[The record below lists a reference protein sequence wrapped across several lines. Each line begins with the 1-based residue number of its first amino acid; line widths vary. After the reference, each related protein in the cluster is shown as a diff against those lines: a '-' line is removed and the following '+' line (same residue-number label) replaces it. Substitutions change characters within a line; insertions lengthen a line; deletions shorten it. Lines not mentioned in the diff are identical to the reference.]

1 MKMRGMPVG
10 RRAWIAVA
18 VASSMAFAACGGDDG
33 GGASDAPAETE
44 APSATEAPSDS
55 SSDDTEAPAETS
67 APSDEPGPPTGPEM
81 VVGMVNT
88 EGTPGLDFPD
98 MRRFAEA
105 AFDYMNTSGGF
116 GNRPVKFES
125 CIAKGSPET
134 SQACAQELVGKGVE
148 LVLVGLD
155 LFPDYRTYEAAGV
168 PVIGILP
175 ILPGDYTANALYLSG
190 GTATSVGQMATV
202 AKEKFNAA
210 SVGIVSA
217 DNAGAN
223 QVAAG
228 LEAALTKAGIT
239 FKTVKGGD
247 NETDAGYQGLMREA
261 SKDNPDLLIS
271 LYSDAGCIGTM
282 RGYAT
287 LGLDVPVLTTGI
299 CSDED
304 VISVVGDEATNWHFQ
319 GVAQDRDT
327 PERAQLRK
335 ILAPVIGVAEDE
347 VKSSGLG
354 LGGLG
359 YILVMSL
366 ANYADLMVADGIEM
380 TGPALFDYLKNSSGL
395 YLFGD
400 ETPIECGAVPAY
412 SSVCAFVS
420 PWSYYAGDG
429 VVAPMEDPFYLVDSK
444 QYLP

>member
-1 MKMRGMPVG
+1 
-10 RRAWIAVA
+10 
-18 VASSMAFAACGGDDG
+18 
-33 GGASDAPAETE
+33 
-44 APSATEAPSDS
+44 
-55 SSDDTEAPAETS
+55 
-67 APSDEPGPPTGPEM
+67 
-81 VVGMVNT
+81 
-88 EGTPGLDFPD
+88 
-98 MRRFAEA
+98 
-105 AFDYMNTSGGF
+105 
-116 GNRPVKFES
+116 
-125 CIAKGSPET
+125 
-134 SQACAQELVGKGVE
+134 
-148 LVLVGLD
+148 
-155 LFPDYRTYEAAGV
+155 
-168 PVIGILP
+168 
-175 ILPGDYTANALYLSG
+175 
-190 GTATSVGQMATV
+190 MATV

-287 LGLDVPVLTTGI
+287 LGLSIPVLTTGI
-299 CSDED
+299 CSDDD

-319 GVAQDRDT
+319 GVAQDRET
-327 PERAQLRK
+327 PERAELRRV
-335 ILAPVIGVAEDE
+335 LAPVIGVAEDE
-347 VKSSGLG
+347 VKSNGLG

-366 ANYADLMVADGIEM
+366 RDYANQMVAAGTEM
-380 TGPALFDYLKNSSGL
+380 TGPNLFDFLKNTEGL
-395 YLFGD
+395 FLFGG

>member
-1 MKMRGMPVG
+1 MKSSTRVGSRGS
-10 RRAWIAVA
+10 RLVA
-18 VASSMAFAACGGDDG
+18 ALMAGSLIIAACGGDDDG
-33 GGASDAPAETE
+33 GSSEPA
-44 APSATEAPSDS
+44 ATEAPAPADS
-55 SSDDTEAPAETS
+55 AAPAEPAPADSS
-67 APSDEPGPPTGPEM
+67 APADVAGPPTGPEM
-81 VVGMVNT
+81 IVGMVNT

-105 AFDYMNTSGGF
+105 AFEYMNTSGGF

-125 CIAKGSPET
+125 CVAKGSPET

-155 LFPDYRTYEAAGV
+155 LFPDYKTYEAAGV

-202 AKEKFNAA
+202 AKEKFNAS

-217 DNAGAN
+217 DNAGSN

-247 NETDAGYQGLMREA
+247 NETDAGYQGLVREA

-287 LGLDVPVLTTGI
+287 LGLDIPVLTTGI

-319 GVAQDRDT
+319 GVAEDRDT
-327 PERAQLRK
+327 PERAELRRV
-335 ILAPVIGVAEDE
+335 LAPVIGVPEDE
-347 VKSSGLG
+347 VKSSALG

-366 ANYADLMVADGIEM
+366 RDYANQMVAAGTEM
-380 TGPALFDYLKNSSGL
+380 TGPNLFDFLKTSTGL
-395 YLFGD
+395 FIFGG
-400 ETPIECGAVPAY
+400 ETPVECGAVPAY
-412 SSVCAFVS
+412 SSVCAFIS

-444 QYLP
+444 KYLP

>member
-1 MKMRGMPVG
+1 MPVG

-168 PVIGILP
+168 PVIG
-175 ILPGDYTANALYLSG
+175 
-190 GTATSVGQMATV
+190 
-202 AKEKFNAA
+202 
-210 SVGIVSA
+210 
-217 DNAGAN
+217 
-223 QVAAG
+223 
-228 LEAALTKAGIT
+228 
-239 FKTVKGGD
+239 
-247 NETDAGYQGLMREA
+247 
-261 SKDNPDLLIS
+261 
-271 LYSDAGCIGTM
+271 
-282 RGYAT
+282 
-287 LGLDVPVLTTGI
+287 
-299 CSDED
+299 
-304 VISVVGDEATNWHFQ
+304 
-319 GVAQDRDT
+319 
-327 PERAQLRK
+327 
-335 ILAPVIGVAEDE
+335 
-347 VKSSGLG
+347 
-354 LGGLG
+354 
-359 YILVMSL
+359 
-366 ANYADLMVADGIEM
+366 
-380 TGPALFDYLKNSSGL
+380 
-395 YLFGD
+395 
-400 ETPIECGAVPAY
+400 
-412 SSVCAFVS
+412 
-420 PWSYYAGDG
+420 
-429 VVAPMEDPFYLVDSK
+429 
-444 QYLP
+444 